1 MADSRTP
8 RSSDG
13 LGSASPAPAV
23 TRAAAVLDALAASAT
38 GRLTLSDLAREL
50 GIPKSSTSN
59 LLLALEEARLI
70 SRQGA
75 EFTLG
80 RKLVELGA
88 AYLSRLDEVQEFYR
102 FCEQAPTLSG
112 ETVRIA
118 MLDGTNVI
126 YLARYE
132 GHPAVRLTSN
142 IGDKMPVSLC
152 AVGKALIARLH
163 DHDIDAMFPDDAR
176 ASGPDAEV
184 AAHRRGAEGP
194 AARRSAN
201 RATPSRMRNPP
212 QAWSAWLSPCRPA
225 APTARA
231 LACPS
236 PRSRRHT
243 PRSRAPRWSRS
254 SRSWPGP
261 WATPWADAAR
271 SSGEPLRLQNEET
284 SADHLLTVQLAV
296 LCSI

>member
-13 LGSASPAPAV
+13 QGSASPAPAV
-23 TRAAAVLDALAASAT
+23 TRAAAVLEALAATPRGS
-38 GRLTLSDLAREL
+38 LTLSDLAREL

-70 SRQGA
+70 NRHGA

-88 AYLSRLDEVQEFYR
+88 AYLSRMDEVQEFYR
-102 FCEQAPTLSG
+102 YCEQAPTLSG

-132 GHPAVRLTSN
+132 GRPAVRLTSN
-142 IGDKMPVSLC
+142 IGDRMPVSLC

-163 DHDIDAMFPDDAR
+163 DHDIDDMFPDDAR
-176 ASGPDAEV
+176 LPVLTPKSLRTGRELKDQLQAIREQGYAFEDEESTTGVVCLGVAVPTRGSHGPSLGLSVTALKATYTEEQ
-184 AAHRRGAEGP
+184 GA
-194 AARRSAN
+194 
-201 RATPSRMRNPP
+201 RMVKELRE
-212 QAWSAWLSPCRPA
+212 L
-225 APTARA
+225 
-231 LACPS
+231 
-236 PRSRRHT
+236 
-243 PRSRAPRWSRS
+243 
-254 SRSWPGP
+254 
-261 WATPWADAAR
+261 AR
-271 SSGEPLRLQNEET
+271 SLGNPMG
-284 SADHLLTVQLAV
+284 
-296 LCSI
+296 

>member
-23 TRAAAVLDALAASAT
+23 TRAAAVLEALAASAT
-38 GRLTLSDLAREL
+38 GRLTLSDLARDL

-59 LLLALEEARLI
+59 LLLALEDARLI
-70 SRQGA
+70 NRQGA

-163 DHDIDAMFPDDAR
+163 DHDIEAMFPDDAELP
-176 ASGPDAEV
+176 GPDARSRCAPV
-184 AAHRRGAEGP
+184 ASSRPSWRTIREQGYAFEDEESTTGVVCLGRGRSHP
-194 AARRSAN
+194 RSAWPQPGAVRYGTEGHLFGRTG
-201 RATPSRMRNPP
+201 RADGEGT
-212 QAWSAWLSPCRPA
+212 QEL
-225 APTARA
+225 
-231 LACPS
+231 
-236 PRSRRHT
+236 
-243 PRSRAPRWSRS
+243 
-254 SRSWPGP
+254 
-261 WATPWADAAR
+261 AR
-271 SSGEPLRLQNEET
+271 SLGNPMG
-284 SADHLLTVQLAV
+284 
-296 LCSI
+296 

>member
-8 RSSDG
+8 RSSEG

-23 TRAAAVLDALAASAT
+23 TRAAAVLEALAASPA
-38 GRLTLSDLAREL
+38 GKLTLSDLAREL

-70 SRQGA
+70 GRQGA

-102 FCEQAPTLSG
+102 YCEQAPTLSG

-152 AVGKALIARLH
+152 AVGKVLIARLH
-163 DHDIDAMFPDDAR
+163 DHDIEAMFPDDLELPVMTPKSLR
-176 ASGPDAEV
+176 T
-184 AAHRRGAEGP
+184 GAQLKAQLETIRDQGY
-194 AARRSAN
+194 AFE
-201 RATPSRMRNPP
+201 
-212 QAWSAWLSPCRPA
+212 
-225 APTARA
+225 
-231 LACPS
+231 
-236 PRSRRHT
+236 
-243 PRSRAPRWSRS
+243 
-254 SRSWPGP
+254 
-261 WATPWADAAR
+261 D
-271 SSGEPLRLQNEET
+271 EEST
-284 SADHLLTVQLAV
+284 TGVVCLAV
-296 LCSI
+296 AVPTHGAHGPSLGLSVTALKATYSAEQGDQMVKELRELAHSLGNPMG